1 MSANQSSQPF
11 VRTID
16 RLVGSCFPI
25 FRLID
30 RLKERLAESIVLTNE
45 INHVRT
51 RTHGEVSANHKLQT
65 VRSNDRSFQPIVCRK
80 RCTWAFAFRFYFRGV
95 CHMKTRLLDLYSG
108 THSVGNVAQELGY
121 NVTSLDLQGAD
132 IECNVLEWNYT
143 DYEPGY
149 FDIIWA
155 SPPCETFSTVRRSN
169 IGRNG
174 YTHESI
180 EKDMLERG
188 VPILRKTEQIIKYFE
203 PKLWFMENP
212 QTGKMKDFVDP
223 SINFY
228 DVD

>member
-1 MSANQSSQPF
+1 M
-11 VRTID
+11 
-16 RLVGSCFPI
+16 
-25 FRLID
+25 
-30 RLKERLAESIVLTNE
+30 
-45 INHVRT
+45 
-51 RTHGEVSANHKLQT
+51 
-65 VRSNDRSFQPIVCRK
+65 
-80 RCTWAFAFRFYFRGV
+80 
-95 CHMKTRLLDLYSG
+95 LDLYSG
-108 THSVGNVAQELGY
+108 THSVGRVAQELGY

-188 VPILRKTEQIIKYFE
+188 VPILRKTEEIIKYFE

-228 DVD
+228 DVDYCKYSDWGYRKRTRIWTNKTDFIPKVCHKDCGYVKDNRHIMNVTGSAKGRRNLGQGGGNNRAPRYKIPAALITELLT

>member
-1 MSANQSSQPF
+1 M
-11 VRTID
+11 
-16 RLVGSCFPI
+16 
-25 FRLID
+25 
-30 RLKERLAESIVLTNE
+30 
-45 INHVRT
+45 
-51 RTHGEVSANHKLQT
+51 
-65 VRSNDRSFQPIVCRK
+65 
-80 RCTWAFAFRFYFRGV
+80 
-95 CHMKTRLLDLYSG
+95 LDLYAG
-108 THSVGNVAQELGY
+108 THSVGKVAQELGY

-188 VPILRKTEQIIKYFE
+188 VPILRRTEEIIQYFE